1 MDIESK
7 IAMLEETLDLD
18 EGNLKPEM
26 VLANIEEYNSM
37 AKLAL
42 IVLMSDE
49 FNKKLTSDQIKAF
62 VTVQDIL
69 DFMG

>member
-1 MDIESK
+1 MDEGEL
-7 IAMLEETLDLD
+7 AADMVLD
-18 EGNLKPEM
+18 E
-26 VLANIEEYNSM
+26 IEEYNSM

-49 FNKKLTSDQIKAF
+49 FDKTLTSDQIKSF
-62 VTVQDIL
+62 VTVKDIL

>member
-1 MDIESK
+1 MSEQKK
-7 IAMLEETLDLD
+7 IALLEEAFEMDEGELAADMVLD
-18 EGNLKPEM
+18 E
-26 VLANIEEYNSM
+26 IEEYNSM

-49 FNKKLTSDQIKAF
+49 FDKTLTSDQIKSF
-62 VTVQDIL
+62 VTVKDIL

>member
-1 MDIESK
+1 MSEQKKLALLEDAFEMDEGEL
-7 IAMLEETLDLD
+7 AADMVLD
-18 EGNLKPEM
+18 E
-26 VLANIEEYNSM
+26 IEEYNSM

-49 FNKKLTSDQIKAF
+49 FDKTLTSDQIKSF
-62 VTVQDIL
+62 VTVKDIL

>member
-1 MDIESK
+1 MSEQKKLALLEDAFEMDEGELT
-7 IAMLEETLDLD
+7 ADMVLD
-18 EGNLKPEM
+18 E
-26 VLANIEEYNSM
+26 IEEYNSM

-49 FNKKLTSDQIKAF
+49 FDKTLTSDQIKSF
-62 VTVQDIL
+62 VTVKDIL

>member
-1 MDIESK
+1 MSEQKKLALLEDAFEMDEGEL
-7 IAMLEETLDLD
+7 AADMVLD
-18 EGNLKPEM
+18 E
-26 VLANIEEYNSM
+26 IEQYNSM

-49 FNKKLTSDQIKAF
+49 FDKTLTSDQIKSF
-62 VTVQDIL
+62 VTVKDIL

>member
-1 MDIESK
+1 MDIAEK
-7 IAMLEETLDLD
+7 MAMLEETLELEEGDLQ
-18 EGNLKPEM
+18 PEM
-26 VLANIEEYNSM
+26 VLADIDEYNSM

-49 FNKKLTSDQIKAF
+49 FGKKLTSDQIKTF

>member
-1 MDIESK
+1 MEIQK
-7 IAMLEETLDLD
+7 KLAMLEETLDLE
-18 EGNLKPEM
+18 EGYLKAEM
-26 VLANIEEYNSM
+26 VLADIEEYNSM

-49 FNKKLTSDQIKAF
+49 FGKKLTSDQIKSF

-69 DFMG
+69 DYMG